1 LTGVINNRQREKSP
15 VSIAHSGGFSLFELV
30 VFIISV
36 AIIYAYAANRFAEF
50 PAQAERANF
59 MAVTTQLQSGVNLEM
74 MMALGTGR
82 ITSLEQFEGV
92 NPMDLMLQAPTNYL
106 GVVSST
112 QASELPRRSWYFDPM
127 TEELVYL
134 INDTNGA
141 YLVINGAAYP
151 TDEIRLKLVSDYS
164 EVDRLSG
171 LPVHIAERDGSEV
184 PEENIKRRLNG
195 IVLRPTTPYQWQG
208 DSEEALMAAVSAEN
222 S

>member
-1 LTGVINNRQREKSP
+1 MTGVINNRLREKSP

-36 AIIYAYAANRFAEF
+36 AIIYAYAANRFADF

-74 MMALGTGR
+74 MMALGSGR
-82 ITSLEQFEGV
+82 ITSMQVYEGV

-106 GVVSST
+106 GVVSSSL
-112 QASELPRRSWYFDPM
+112 ASELPRRSWYFDPA

-134 INDTNGA
+134 INDTGGA
-141 YLVINGAAYP
+141 YLVTNGVASP

-171 LPVHIAERDGSEV
+171 LPVHIAERDGSKV

-208 DSEEALMAAVSAEN
+208 ESEEALLAAASAEN